1 MLANGWCRLA
11 AGKGAEKYIEGVKLL
26 ALEFN
31 IS

>member
-1 MLANGWCRLA
+1 MLANGWCLA